1 MDVAILYAGC
11 GWMVPFEFG
20 SGCWFEKHFDTAS
33 PFLTYGGVSAGSA
46 VCVAL
51 ALGLDMEACCEEA
64 VKQLYVPCKNWPFPM
79 CEGIKK
85 VCQAGDEPLLFPPP
99 QKMSCFSRCLCVQV
113 METVSPVA
121 DGCDD
126 VWRALSGRV
135 TLGLSILDCSGGCIM
150 LPSFKPELVSTF
162 RDRNHGIAVVRASA
176 HIMFIGGIRGYKIP
190 GQPHGAR
197 YYDGAYSQLV
207 PLTPKVARSH
217 QIRIDGL
224 PLGDGDV
231 DILPNLG
238 YTVSDLV
245 YPIQLHRGMP
255 SARIV

>member
-85 VCQAGDEPLLFPPP
+85 VCQAGDEPP
-99 QKMSCFSRCLCVQV
+99 SCSPRQCH
-113 METVSPVA
+113 VSAGVRPF
-121 DGCDD
+121 
-126 VWRALSGRV
+126 
-135 TLGLSILDCSGGCIM
+135 I
-150 LPSFKPELVSTF
+150 
-162 RDRNHGIAVVRASA
+162 VRA
-176 HIMFIGGIRGYKIP
+176 
-190 GQPHGAR
+190 
-197 YYDGAYSQLV
+197 
-207 PLTPKVARSH
+207 
-217 QIRIDGL
+217 
-224 PLGDGDV
+224 GDGDR
-231 DILPNLG
+231 LTGGRRL
-238 YTVSDLV
+238 
-245 YPIQLHRGMP
+245 
-255 SARIV
+255 